1 LAYEPFVLILEGV
14 PGYAH
19 DMEAGQLVKRARADA
34 RLSVRRLAVLAGVSP
49 SSIVRIES
57 GQVDP
62 TVGML
67 RTVLAAAGRDLRVT
81 TTRRRTI
88 TSTTGALSDGRVALA
103 NLNTAWRRT
112 AFGDSPDWT
121 RFRAVL
127 DQLALHPEAIPRA
140 IRKPPVPSGSDMVD
154 TLLAGI
160 AETLADDTNQPRPAW
175 TRRVPALECEWATPG
190 TPEMLR
196 ARRASTPVQLRERR
210 LVLDEATLWRDRNMA
225 HA

>member
-1 LAYEPFVLILEGV
+1 
-14 PGYAH
+14 
-19 DMEAGQLVKRARADA
+19 MEASQLVKRARADA
-34 RLSVRRLAVLAGVSP
+34 GLSVRRLAVLAGVSA
-49 SSIVRIES
+49 SSVVRIES

-81 TTRRRTI
+81 TTRRRTMTP
-88 TSTTGALSDGRVALA
+88 TSGALPDGRVALA
-103 NLNTAWRRT
+103 DLTTAWRRT

-140 IRKPPVPSGSDMVD
+140 IRKPPAPSGSDMVD

-160 AETLADDTNQPRPAW
+160 AETLADDTHRPRPAW
-175 TRRVPALECEWATPG
+175 TRRVPALEGEWTTPG
-190 TPEMLR
+190 TPRMLQ
-196 ARRASTPVQLRERR
+196 ARRACTPVQLRERG
-210 LVLDEATLWRDRNMA
+210 LVLDEATLWREREVA